1 MAAIQRILIC
11 DDDEA
16 VRSSL
21 GFLLSRNG
29 YNTNYAKQ
37 PESILR
43 HISQENFDL
52 VLLDMNYSAS
62 TTGEEGLS
70 MLREIK
76 LSKPMLPVILI
87 TAWGSVELAVRGIKM
102 GASDFIVK
110 PWNNNQLLKI
120 IETSISLSERV
131 SPEKKIK
138 SSRKENEFDSI
149 IGNDTK
155 LLEILD
161 VIKRVAP
168 TNAPVLITG
177 ESGTGK
183 ELIASAIH
191 EYSNRKNRQFVK
203 VNLGGIPAGLFESE
217 MFGYKKGAFTDAKR
231 DHEGRFER
239 ANTGTIFLDEIGD
252 LDSSSQVKLLR
263 VLQDQTFER
272 LGSSESIS
280 VDVRVISATNHD
292 LYAMVSRGSFRED
305 LLYRINLI
313 HIEVPPL
320 RERKNDIPLLA
331 GFFIGQAAKAYSIP
345 QRRLSPLSEE
355 WLCNQFW
362 PGNVRELRN
371 MIERTVLLTREEQIH
386 PEDFILVKK
395 SGSIRNGTSSASA
408 ATLDE
413 MEKNMIQKAL
423 EECGNNIARTSQK
436 LGIGRATL
444 YRKIDKHGIHF
455 DRHE

>member
-29 YNTNYAKQ
+29 YNTNFAKQ

-43 HISQENFDL
+43 HISLENFDL

-70 MLREIK
+70 LLREIK
-76 LSKPMLPVILI
+76 LSKPMLPIILI
-87 TAWGSVELAVRGIKM
+87 TAWGSVELAVKGIKM

-120 IETSISLSERV
+120 IETSISLSEKV
-131 SPEKKIK
+131 SPGKKFK
-138 SSRKENEFDSI
+138 STRNENEFGSI

-155 LLEILD
+155 LFDILD

-191 EYSNRKNRQFVK
+191 EYSDRKNRQFVK

-252 LDSSSQVKLLR
+252 LASSSQVKLLR

-292 LYAMVSRGSFRED
+292 LYSMVSRGSFRED

-345 QRRLSPLSEE
+345 QRRLSPLAEE

-371 MIERTVLLTREEQIH
+371 MIERTVLLTREEQIL

-413 MEKNMIQKAL
+413 MERNMIQKAL

-444 YRKIDKHGIHF
+444 YRKIEKHGIHL
-455 DRHE
+455 DRNE